1 MNKIDMWLNAIITED
16 GHKLSV
22 GSLRTIEMI
31 RREFAQQQNNGKPH
45 VSSSGGEMFKINC
58 EHCKTETMQSVEL
71 YNPDNPDEGE
81 VWQCSVCKEN
91 TDWVST

>member
-1 MNKIDMWLNAIITED
+1 MERVQDEKLN
-16 GHKLSV
+16 
-22 GSLRTIEMI
+22 
-31 RREFAQQQNNGKPH
+31 
-45 VSSSGGEMFKINC
+45 SSTGEMFKRNC
-58 EHCKTETMQSVEL
+58 EHCKTETLQTVEL